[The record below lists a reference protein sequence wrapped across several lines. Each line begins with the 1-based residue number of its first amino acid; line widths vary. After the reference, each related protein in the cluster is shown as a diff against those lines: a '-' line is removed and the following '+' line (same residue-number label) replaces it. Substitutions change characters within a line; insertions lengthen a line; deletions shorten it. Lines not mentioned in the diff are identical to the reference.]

1 MATVYTLFS
10 FPLVATTFYVLKK
23 GGIVVKHNI
32 ITGSTTSFIV
42 LFQNQNNPEKRPS
55 GVVQYSYRLMGKINI
70 PGKSHFRRL
79 FLNSIFLFTFSVILL
94 FPDVLRISF
103 SGIPHYKKRR
113 NRKVE
118 IYSSAG
124 VHTFINSTVL
134 CVCKLISNSVIFES
148 NVSDFH
154 LKKDPTGHFLVCL
167 NDELDRNIRAYLSS
181 SSYMGAALML
191 LLS

>member
-134 CVCKLISNSVIFES
+134 CVCKLISNSVIFS
-148 NVSDFH
+148 NVSNFH

>member
-1 MATVYTLFS
+1 
-10 FPLVATTFYVLKK
+10 
-23 GGIVVKHNI
+23 
-32 ITGSTTSFIV
+32 
-42 LFQNQNNPEKRPS
+42 
-55 GVVQYSYRLMGKINI
+55 MGKIKI